1 MAHRLLSSAS
11 FALIA
16 GAAFAVL
23 FALWSAGLALA
34 AASTVAWVVVVV
46 ALVVVERL
54 APFEPAWHRPD
65 EQLVNDL
72 THTALGSALGSRV
85 GVVAAD
91 AIVTAIAV
99 VSAGAAS
106 TTTLH
111 ALWPSSWPLWAQA
124 ALAFVTVDGLR
135 YWQHRLTHRVPAL
148 WQLHVLHHDPRR
160 LIVIKA
166 GRSHLF
172 DRALQALCVVP
183 VVVAG
188 AGADVVFWAVS
199 LSSIIGLV
207 AHANI
212 DASGCFVF
220 VGPNEHRVHHA
231 KDPAL
236 HGSNFGAALTLWDRA
251 FGTFRAADVHDV
263 GLNDDTPDGVV
274 AQLAAP
280 INAWL
285 P

>member
-199 LSSIIGLV
+199 
-207 AHANI
+207 
-212 DASGCFVF
+212 
-220 VGPNEHRVHHA
+220 R
-231 KDPAL
+231 
-236 HGSNFGAALTLWDRA
+236 
-251 FGTFRAADVHDV
+251 
-263 GLNDDTPDGVV
+263 
-274 AQLAAP
+274 
-280 INAWL
+280 
-285 P
+285 